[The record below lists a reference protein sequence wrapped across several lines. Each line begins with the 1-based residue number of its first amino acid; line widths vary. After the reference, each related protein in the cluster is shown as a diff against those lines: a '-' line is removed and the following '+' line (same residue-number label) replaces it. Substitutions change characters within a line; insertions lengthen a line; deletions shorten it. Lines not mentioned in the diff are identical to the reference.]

1 MKHIFKIAIFIFA
14 FAAIVSS
21 LIYSQLIQAKMADP
35 GLSKNNISTIQI
47 ELKNPIALDAL
58 VAEGNNASFDEMI
71 LESNFTVNNEAV
83 HDFYVVDGKNKNKN
97 IKEDYIKNRKAFL
110 ADLKGVE
117 QMPVNSANIEN
128 IAITKITVTGGNSD
142 IEQLKKGLVIDKIS
156 VKPDTASQTRGK
168 SKPDE
173 AHLLNDGNVSAAT
186 LSITPMY
193 LSLPTSG
200 TSYFYPSSYGGRY
213 TQQNMTWSAI
223 NFASDQTYEQKV
235 IVYNYDRKTY
245 LDGTSTSYPGCYPNA
260 TYAATSWPEA
270 SKPYLDTRFSENL
283 ISCEID
289 ELSYTIGA
297 AQANALQ
304 PNTNYYTYIRTA
316 NGNDMSDKFKL
327 QGQVGYRSPSSCY
340 STWCSAK
347 YKIYN
352 IILAWSTAVPGTQSW
367 IYNGQAPEAPSDV
380 SVSVSN
386 ATASSL
392 QVNFTDNT
400 YDETN
405 IWIER
410 KKVADGYWVSLGT
423 FGALPGA
430 YDYLIPGSG
439 KWYWINNSLSSKT
452 VYCYRLKATNNVG
465 SSAYSNEGCGITL

>member
-1 MKHIFKIAIFIFA
+1 MFVFA
-14 FAAIVSS
+14 FAAIASGLV
-21 LIYSQLIQAKMADP
+21 YTQLIQAKTGASNSP
-35 GLSKNNISTIQI
+35 LNNTSTVQI
-47 ELKNPIALDAL
+47 ELKNPVAPDAL
-58 VAEGNNASFDEMI
+58 FAAGNNTSFSEMI
-71 LESNFTVNNEAV
+71 IESNFTVNNEAI
-83 HDFYVVDGKNKNKN
+83 HDFYVVDGKNKNTS

-110 ADLKGVE
+110 ADVKKTNQISSLDS
-117 QMPVNSANIEN
+117 QNIEN
-128 IAITKITVTGGNSD
+128 VSISKITITGDNSGL
-142 IEQLKKGLVIDKIS
+142 EQLKKGLVIDKIS
-156 VKPDTASQTRGK
+156 VKPDTISQARGK
-168 SKPDE
+168 SKPNE
-173 AHLLNDGNVSAAT
+173 ARLLNDGNVSAAA
-186 LSITPMY
+186 LSTTPMY

-200 TSYFYPSSYGGRY
+200 TSYFYPSYYGGRY
-213 TQQNMTWSAI
+213 TQQNMKWSTI

-245 LDGTSTSYPGCYPNA
+245 LDGASTSYPGCYPNA
-260 TYAATSWPEA
+260 TYAATSWPAA

-297 AQANALQ
+297 AQADALQ
-304 PNTNYYTYIRTA
+304 ANTDYYTYIRTA
-316 NGNDMSDKFKL
+316 NGNDTSDKFKL

-340 STWCSAK
+340 TTWCSAK

-352 IILAWSTAVPGTQSW
+352 IIPAWSTAVQGTQSW
-367 IYNGQAPEAPSDV
+367 TYNGQAPEAPSNV

-410 KKVADGYWVSLGT
+410 KKVADGYWVSLGS

-439 KWYWINNSLSSKT
+439 KWYWIDNSLSSKT